1 MSLGVEWLGRPR
13 FRNADIECQSC
24 VMEKT
29 NQPEEGQENTEA
41 DASPPAD
48 ADISGSVVDDYKV
61 LRRLGQGGMGQVYL
75 AQQLS
80 LRRQVA
86 LKILRSDL
94 TDNPTTANSLARFKA
109 EAEAVARATH
119 ANIVQIYNIGQ
130 AGRINYMALEYIEG
144 RNLREYVEKKKPIS
158 VASGLKIM
166 VQVAAALQR
175 AGELNIVHRDI
186 KPENILISRTG
197 EVKVADFGL
206 SRCFDRPLSLTSTG
220 LAMGTPLYMS
230 PEQVEAKRAAD
241 HRSDIYSFGATCYF
255 MFAGQPPFRGESPI
269 EVAYKHVHKEPEP
282 LAELCPDLPAE
293 LCAVIHKMMAKKPEA
308 RYQTAREL
316 ALELARL
323 SEIVRATSPAAGV
336 TPNGVRRLT
345 AAGLYEPP
353 VRRPRRR
360 FLRHGLVAAAVVLA
374 LGCGLV
380 LGWYRNRPV
389 PPNPGPAI
397 DDGGAAR
404 ALFSAQA
411 KENDLLKQVKEN
423 YRPGGPLD
431 LKVLTGLN
439 AAVDL
444 GLQYL
449 NENRLD
455 EADAFFKS
463 LCPPTEKPCHGRLLS
478 QLGKATVLAL
488 RDEPAESNKQFL
500 AIAGEID
507 RLEKLQSAKPG
518 AKKEPPASSDE
529 IKIYDLLWKTTPPA
543 ASLREMVARALYHN
557 HRNDSQSFPTRLEPL
572 RNPPRPAVK
581 SP

>member
-1 MSLGVEWLGRPR
+1 
-13 FRNADIECQSC
+13 
-24 VMEKT
+24 MEKT
-29 NQPEEGQENTEA
+29 DQPEEGQANTQA

-48 ADISGSVVDDYKV
+48 VDISGSVVDDYKV

-130 AGRINYMALEYIEG
+130 ADRINYMALEYVEG

-158 VASGLKIM
+158 VATGLKIM

-255 MFAGQPPFRGESPI
+255 MFAGEPPFRGESPI

-316 ALELARL
+316 ALELDRL
-323 SEIVRATSPAAGV
+323 SEITRAGRLASGV
-336 TPNGVRRLT
+336 TPNGTRHLT
-345 AAGLYEPP
+345 TAGLYTPP
-353 VRRPRRR
+353 QPSASRPRRR
-360 FLRHGLVAAAVVLA
+360 YVRHGLLAIVVVLA
-374 LGCGLV
+374 LLGGL
-380 LGWYRNRPV
+380 LFGWYRNRPV
-389 PPNPGPAI
+389 VPIVVPAI
-397 DDGGAAR
+397 DDGGTAR

-411 KENDLLKQVKEN
+411 KENDLVKQVKEN
-423 YRPGGPLD
+423 YRAGGPLD

-439 AAVDL
+439 AAVEL
-444 GLQYL
+444 GMQYL
-449 NENRLD
+449 SENRLD
-455 EADAFFKS
+455 DADAFFKS
-463 LCPPTEKPCHGRLLS
+463 LCPPTEKTCHGRLLS

-488 RDEPAESNKQFL
+488 RDESAESNKQFL
-500 AIAGEID
+500 AAVAEID
-507 RLEKLQSAKPG
+507 RLDKLQTAKPG
-518 AKKEPPASSDE
+518 AKKESPASKDE
-529 IKIYDLLWKTTPPA
+529 LEIYNLLWKTTPPA

-557 HRNDSQSFPTRLEPL
+557 YRNDSQNFPTRLEPL
-572 RNPPRPAVK
+572 RNPPRPAVRT
-581 SP
+581 P